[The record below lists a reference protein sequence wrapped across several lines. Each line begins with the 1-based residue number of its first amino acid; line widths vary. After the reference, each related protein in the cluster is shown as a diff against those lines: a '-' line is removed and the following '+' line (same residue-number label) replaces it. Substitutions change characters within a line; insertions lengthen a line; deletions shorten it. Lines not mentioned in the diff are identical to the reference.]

1 MIDNPKMGGDR
12 HWHCQIPDFLVN
24 PPVMK
29 WMDPHR
35 LVLASRSPRR
45 RDLLTQM
52 GLDLEILP
60 ANVDETM
67 APGLSPAAYVKI
79 LAEKKA
85 AAVMQQRQQAWV
97 LGADTIVVRD
107 GEVLNKPRDPDE
119 AVFMLEQL
127 SGRIH
132 SVFTGYAAGRHA
144 DGILVSRAVE
154 TRVVFRALTRHEILW
169 YTGTNEPYDKAGG
182 YAVQGLGAFLVKEIQ
197 GSWSN
202 VVGLP
207 VCEVI
212 QTLVSLGAIQFQG
225 HVP

>member
-1 MIDNPKMGGDR
+1 
-12 HWHCQIPDFLVN
+12 
-24 PPVMK
+24 MK
-29 WMDPHR
+29 WIDTHR

-67 APGLSPAAYVKI
+67 ASGLSPAAYVKT

-85 AAVMQQRQQAWV
+85 VAVMQQRQQAWV
-97 LGADTIVVRD
+97 LGADTIVVKD
-107 GEVLNKPRDPDE
+107 GEVLNKPRDPEE
-119 AVFMLEQL
+119 AAFMLEQL
-127 SGRIH
+127 NGRTH
-132 SVFTGYAAGRHA
+132 FVFTGYAAGRHA
-144 DGILVSRAVE
+144 DGTMVSRAVE
-154 TRVVFRALTRHEILW
+154 TQVVFRALTRQEILW
-169 YTGTNEPYDKAGG
+169 YTGTREPYDKAGG
-182 YAVQGLGAFLVKEIQ
+182 YAVQGLGAFMVKEIR

-225 HVP
+225 QVP

>member
-1 MIDNPKMGGDR
+1 MT
-12 HWHCQIPDFLVN
+12 DFLVN
-24 PPVMK
+24 PRVMK
-29 WMDPHR
+29 WMDKHR

-45 RDLLTQM
+45 RQLLTQM

-67 APGLSPAAYVKI
+67 APGVSPAAYVKT

-85 AAVMQQRQQAWV
+85 VAVMQQRQQAWV
-97 LGADTIVVRD
+97 LGADTIVVKD
-107 GEVLNKPRDPDE
+107 GDVLNKPRDTEE
-119 AVFMLEQL
+119 AVSMLEQL
-127 SGRIH
+127 SGKTH

-144 DGILVSRAVE
+144 EGILASRAVE
-154 TRVVFRALTRHEILW
+154 TQVTFRALTRQEILW
-169 YTGTNEPYDKAGG
+169 YTGTREPYDKAGG
-182 YAVQGLGAFLVKEIQ
+182 YAVQGLGAFMVKEIR

-212 QTLVSLGAIQFQG
+212 QTLTSLGAIQFQG
-225 HVP
+225 QVS

>member
-1 MIDNPKMGGDR
+1 MDR
-12 HWHCQIPDFLVN
+12 DGHWHCQIPDFLVN

-29 WMDPHR
+29 WMDTHR

-45 RDLLTQM
+45 RQLLAQM

-67 APGLSPAAYVKI
+67 ASGILPAEYVRT

-85 AAVMQQRQQAWV
+85 VAVMRQRQQAWV

-107 GEVLNKPRDPDE
+107 GDVLNKPGDPDE
-119 AVFMLEQL
+119 AAFMLEQL
-127 SGRIH
+127 SGRTH

-144 DGILVSRAVE
+144 DDTMVSRAVE
-154 TRVVFRALTRHEILW
+154 TLVTFKALTRQEILW
-169 YTGTNEPYDKAGG
+169 YTGTREPYDKAGG
-182 YAVQGLGAFLVKEIQ
+182 YAVQGLGAFMVKEIR

-225 HVP
+225 HVS